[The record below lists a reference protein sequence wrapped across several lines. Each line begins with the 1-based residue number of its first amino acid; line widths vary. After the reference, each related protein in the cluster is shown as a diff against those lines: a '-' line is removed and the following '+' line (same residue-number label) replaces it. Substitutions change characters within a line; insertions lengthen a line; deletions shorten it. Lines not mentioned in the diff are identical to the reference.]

1 MVALG
6 GAKMVDVKKVEGKA
20 DVKAVKPKKV
30 TIADTVRALGAVG
43 AKDRAEFAQ
52 KVVAALKNKGITKN
66 IKGQLISVEHVT
78 AQIGAIIGC
87 ITTET
92 GPKDWKNYKVVETE
106 TELKIMLK

>member
-1 MVALG
+1 MAED
-6 GAKMVDVKKVEGKA
+6 KNVKKA
-20 DVKAVKPKKV
+20 DVKVAVAKPKKV

-52 KVVAALKNKGITKN
+52 KVVAHLKGKGITKN
-66 IKGQLISVEHVT
+66 IKGQLITPEHVT

-92 GPKDWKNYKVVETE
+92 GPKDWKNYKVVEDE
-106 TELKIMLK
+106 NQLKIMLK